1 MAKEAADKQQ
11 RHSMCSPPRPGL
23 KCTSSSSLATSGM
36 GGIAAELSP
45 EQDAARNA
53 VRQQQLEK
61 MVKALVARVEKVI
74 FICFIRVAVW
84 VCLWCTNW
92 FGFNINY
99 LFSIESGGSEEERCI
114 AG

>member
-11 RHSMCSPPRPGL
+11 QQLELQQQQRDSMCSPPRPGL

-74 FICFIRVAVW
+74 LYDLSVLLYGS
-84 VCLWCTNW
+84 VCGLLT
-92 FGFNINY
+92 GLVLI
-99 LFSIESGGSEEERCI
+99 LTISSL
-114 AG
+114 